1 MFLSKLLK
9 PCKAFING
17 SYKNMKNGVL
27 SGKQMFFSI
36 CSGEVKQKGKR
47 YLVILFLET
56 SFLRGVNPQPM
67 NQKKL
72 YL

>member
-9 PCKAFING
+9 SCKAVING

-36 CSGEVKQKGKR
+36 CCGEVKQKGKG
-47 YLVILFLET
+47 I
-56 SFLRGVNPQPM
+56 
-67 NQKKL
+67 
-72 YL
+72 